1 VTKVIIKT
9 AKAND
14 PIYKEGI
21 TISSSLGAAMMRA
34 RKNYLKRIRTS
45 QENPELK
52 YRQELVLE
60 AKK

>member
-1 VTKVIIKT
+1 MAKVIIKT

-34 RKNYLKRIRTS
+34 RQNYLRRVKKC
-45 QENPELK
+45 QENL
-52 YRQELVLE
+52 
-60 AKK
+60 AHNDKKVDQP